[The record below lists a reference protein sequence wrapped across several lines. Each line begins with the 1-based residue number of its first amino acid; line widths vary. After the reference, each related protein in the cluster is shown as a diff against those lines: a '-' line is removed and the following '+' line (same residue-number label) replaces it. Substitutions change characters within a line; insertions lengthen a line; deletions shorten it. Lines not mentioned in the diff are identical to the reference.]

1 LLSSSPVT
9 AAEAVRLRATG
20 RAGTVADMVGIGTDI
35 AAANTTRYGDISLV
49 GRSLN
54 ELGIKDLREP
64 MVLPSTNE
72 TQALNQREGWKRLA
86 EMVPGLT
93 VTSVIGKIDDTQ
105 GTVAE
110 YADYVRGSLGGGAGV
125 IAGVENGNE
134 PNAPKRYWNH
144 DDEYGWVPLVRKRQE
159 QMAREF
165 GGGSG
170 LEAIDVLG
178 PSLSG
183 GKAPLQYQRLG
194 DISAHL
200 DVGNFHLYPGNTEA
214 GMPSDELD
222 DVISGI
228 KNNIGD
234 APYWCTEVGMH
245 QGRDSSAGMAFYPE
259 EVAAE
264 YIARIPLEHFNRGVS
279 RVYLYELLDQR
290 PDPEHVDS
298 KAHFGLVRA
307 TDPPTQKPAFQT
319 VQRLLSL
326 LRDSGPSFTPSGR
339 SLTLRGV
346 PADCRYVVLE
356 KSDSRRYLC
365 LWRDVQLWDLREE
378 RAVAVNPVQ
387 VDVELD
393 RPAGVRKYIPSA
405 SADPVSTRATVSR
418 MSVELAESVV
428 ILELT

>member
-1 LLSSSPVT
+1 
-9 AAEAVRLRATG
+9 
-20 RAGTVADMVGIGTDI
+20 VADMVGIGTDL
-35 AAANTTRYGDISLV
+35 AAANTSQYGDIELV
-49 GRSLN
+49 RRSLQQ
-54 ELGIKDLREP
+54 LGIKDLREP

-72 TQALNQREGWKRLA
+72 TQARNQREGWKHLA
-86 EMVPGLT
+86 ETVPGLT
-93 VTSVIGKIDDTQ
+93 VTSVIGKIDNSQ

-110 YADYVRGSLGGGAGV
+110 YAAYVRESLGGGAGV
-125 IAGVENGNE
+125 VAGVENGNE

-165 GGGSG
+165 GAGTG

-183 GKAPLQYQRLG
+183 GKAPLQYQELG

-200 DVGNFHLYPGNTEA
+200 DVGNFHLYPGNTA
-214 GMPSDELD
+214 SGMPSDELD
-222 DVISGI
+222 DVIAGI

-245 QGRDSSAGMAFYPE
+245 QGRESDAGMAFYPE
-259 EVAAE
+259 DVAAE

-279 RVYLYELLDQR
+279 RVYLYELLDQL
-290 PDPEHVDS
+290 PDPEHVDA

-307 TDPPTQKPAFQT
+307 TDPPTQKPAFKT

-346 PADCRYVVLE
+346 PTDCRYVVLE
-356 KSDSRRYLC
+356 KSDARRYLC
-365 LWRDVQLWDLREE
+365 LWRDVQLWDMREE
-378 RAVAVNPVQ
+378 RAVAVNPVT

-393 RPAGVRKYIPSA
+393 RPSGVRTFIPSA

-418 MSVELAESVV
+418 MSVELAQSVV
-428 ILELT
+428 ILEIT